1 MPLDDQA
8 YDTLSGI
15 VGDPWVERAAC
26 VLDTYA
32 YYQNPETMNED
43 GSQWL
48 PRPAAVVLPES
59 PEEIQEI
66 MRFCSKSKYMAK
78 PISTGF
84 HTAAAASNSDTIILD
99 LKRMDR
105 IIDVDEKNQIAVIE
119 PYVRAIDLQT
129 QLLKIGLNCHII
141 SAGANHSLL
150 ASHTAA
156 WGYGVTGSA
165 TSHSGRNLLGVE
177 WVLPS
182 GDIVTLGSAG
192 SGGGWFSCEGPG
204 PSMRGVM
211 RGFHGT
217 FGGLGV
223 FTKCAIKLYKY
234 DGPRS
239 WDFEGQ
245 SPNYVLKEIPKRSK
259 FTAIAFPSRDAEKD
273 GGYKMGEAEL
283 NYGEFRT
290 PMFFTALGLTNNNLE
305 LKEALDSGLFPK
317 FANNILSC
325 AFFAASD
332 GELAWKEKA
341 LAEILKETNATPV
354 PFNLSASVRSLK
366 FAGKLLAGVKDPLA
380 PLRKSPR
387 LQRFA
392 ESTGF
397 GAAQRRATQS
407 RLFWLLVRNAV
418 NIQAA
423 FRPSQGMATMM
434 GAFDTWDLAHAQ
446 AEYAAKAKQKYID
459 QGLIIADGG
468 DLGAGGTFESGH
480 LGYLEGI
487 ILYDPSNPA
496 SVEAVRDLV
505 EGGLRASIDEALGVP
520 IAGFGVNANKELGPE
535 CYHYDRWVS
544 RIKAALDPNTASDP
558 FFYAEAEPDP
568 ESDR

>member
-1 MPLDDQA
+1 
-8 YDTLSGI
+8 
-15 VGDPWVERAAC
+15 
-26 VLDTYA
+26 
-32 YYQNPETMNED
+32 
-43 GSQWL
+43 
-48 PRPAAVVLPES
+48 
-59 PEEIQEI
+59 
-66 MRFCSKSKYMAK
+66 
-78 PISTGF
+78 
-84 HTAAAASNSDTIILD
+84 
-99 LKRMDR
+99 MDR

-156 WGYGVTGSA
+156 WGYGVTGSS
-165 TSHSGRNLLGVE
+165 TSYSGRNLLGVE

-182 GDIVTLGSAG
+182 GEIVTLGSAG
-192 SGGGWFSCEGPG
+192 SGSGWFSCEGPG
-204 PSMRGVM
+204 PSMRGIM

-239 WDFEGQ
+239 WDFEGTL
-245 SPNYVLKEIPKRSK
+245 SHYVLKEIPARSK

-317 FANNILSC
+317 FANHVLSC
-325 AFFAASD
+325 AFFGASD
-332 GELAWKEKA
+332 GEFRMEGEGSRGDPQGDPCAA
-341 LAEILKETNATPV
+341 PV

-366 FAGKLLAGVKDPLA
+366 LAGKLLAGVKDRLA
-380 PLRKSPR
+380 PIPQSSPRR
-387 LQRFA
+387 LQRLA
-392 ESTGF
+392 ESSGF
-397 GAAQRRATQS
+397 GAKQRRATQS
-407 RLFWLLVRNAV
+407 RLFGLLVRNAV
-418 NIQAA
+418 NIQSA

-446 AEYAAKAKQKYID
+446 AEYAAKAKQKYIE
-459 QGLIIADGG
+459 QGLILADGG
-468 DLGAGGTFESGH
+468 DSGAGGTFENGH

-496 SVEAVRDLV
+496 SVEAVRD
-505 EGGLRASIDEALGVP
+505 RR
-520 IAGFGVNANKELGPE
+520 
-535 CYHYDRWVS
+535 RWPP
-544 RIKAALDPNTASDP
+544 RLD
-558 FFYAEAEPDP
+558 
-568 ESDR
+568 